1 MADTPDV
8 LKRLEEQL
16 ADAQH
21 DIWSHWMR
29 WFFEN
34 DTDENRERWRRQMT
48 TPYSGLSE
56 REKESDRKVVREFMQ
71 PALCLT
77 RALLESQG
85 ELLEKLKWVRVTVAD
100 YQRAFGS
107 TPPEV
112 AMLDRLDAAVAKAKA
127 VRRGEGM

>member
-8 LKRLEEQL
+8 LKRLEEIEHPAEIPSKHLL
-16 ADAQH
+16 AAH
-21 DIWSHWMR
+21 VSYLLR
-29 WFFEN
+29 
-34 DTDENRERWRRQMT
+34 
-48 TPYSGLSE
+48 
-56 REKESDRKVVREFMQ
+56 
-71 PALCLT
+71 LT

-112 AMLDRLDAAVAKAKA
+112 AMLDRLDAAVAKAEA
-127 VRRGEGM
+127 LNGE

>member
-1 MADTPDV
+1 MTSV
-8 LKRLEEQL
+8 LKRLEEIEDYTQERVCPPSPEDL
-16 ADAQH
+16 A
-21 DIWSHWMR
+21 WLLR
-29 WFFEN
+29 
-34 DTDENRERWRRQMT
+34 
-48 TPYSGLSE
+48 
-56 REKESDRKVVREFMQ
+56 
-71 PALCLT
+71 LT

-127 VRRGEGM
+127 VRRGEGL

>member
-8 LKRLEEQL
+8 LKRLEEIE
-16 ADAQH
+16 D
-21 DIWSHWMR
+21 S
-29 WFFEN
+29 
-34 DTDENRERWRRQMT
+34 NRGECDPDCPTM
-48 TPYSGLSE
+48 
-56 REKESDRKVVREFMQ
+56 DVRY
-71 PALCLT
+71 LLRLT

-127 VRRGEGM
+127 VRRGEGL